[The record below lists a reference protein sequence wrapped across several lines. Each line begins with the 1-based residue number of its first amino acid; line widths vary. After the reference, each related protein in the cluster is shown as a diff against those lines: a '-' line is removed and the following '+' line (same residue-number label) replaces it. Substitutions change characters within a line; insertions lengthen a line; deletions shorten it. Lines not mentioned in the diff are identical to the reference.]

1 MKKINLLDCTLRDG
15 GYYNNW
21 NFPRSL
27 IKNYLLAISE
37 TKIDYVEIGFR
48 FIKKNQNYGKLAFTS
63 ESFLNKLKIPKNLKI
78 AIMINGN
85 DYNNNLEKLNKIFVE
100 KRKSKIDLVRIA
112 ININEFNKIEK
123 ITKILKSKKY
133 NVAINLMQ
141 SNNIEN
147 SILIKTINK
156 IKSWNVC
163 DILYFADSL
172 GAMDHLEVKRLCKL
186 IKKYWKKEFG
196 FHAHDNRSLAISN
209 SLEAIKNSVN
219 YIDSTIL
226 GMGRGAGNLAT
237 EKILFELNRLN
248 IHSGNVKDL
257 SLCFEDFNNLQRKYL
272 WGSNIFYHSAALNN
286 IHPTYIQTLLSDQR
300 YNINQLFDSINFLSK
315 NRSSSFKS
323 SNMMNSIYNTEKEKI
338 GKWNAKEWV
347 KDKKVLIIGSGPSL
361 SQNKSKIL
369 RFIKNNKPKIIFLN
383 INKFFDEKIATA
395 TIACHEARILGDLK
409 MYKDLKNPLIIPF
422 SNLNYAIRKA
432 LNRNKILDYSLTMK
446 ENAFEINSNGCFLKW
461 PLAFAYALAVVT
473 IGKPK
478 KIYLA
483 GFDGYKNQSDYQQL
497 EMNEIFQF
505 YNNLSSKVN
514 LKMITETTY
523 KY

>member
-21 NFPRSL
+21 NFPKLL
-27 IKNYLLAISE
+27 INNYLSAIAE

-48 FIKKNQNYGKLAFTS
+48 FLKKNKDYGPLAFTS
-63 ESFLNKLKIPKNLKI
+63 ESFLNKLKIPKKLKI
-78 AIMINGN
+78 ALMINGN
-85 DYNNNLEKLNKIFVE
+85 DYVDNLPKLKKIFVD

-112 ININEFNKIEK
+112 VNINEFDKIEK
-123 ITKILKSKKY
+123 ISKIIKSKKY

-141 SNNIEN
+141 SNNIKK
-147 SILIKTINK
+147 STFIKTINK
-156 IKSWNVC
+156 IKSWKVC

-186 IKKYWKKEFG
+186 LKNYWKKDFG

-219 YIDSTIL
+219 FIDSTIL

-248 IHSGNVKDL
+248 IHSGNVKNL
-257 SLCFEDFNNLQRKYL
+257 SLCFEDFKNLQRIYS
-272 WGSNIFYHSAALNN
+272 WGPNIFYHSAALNN

-315 NRSSSFKS
+315 NKSSSFKTT
-323 SNMMNSIYNTEKEKI
+323 NMMNSIYNTEVEKI
-338 GKWNAKEWV
+338 GKWNAKEWI
-347 KDKKVLIIGSGPSL
+347 KGKKVLIIGSGPSL
-361 SQNKSKIL
+361 SKNKSKIL
-369 RFIKNNKPKIIFLN
+369 KFIKNNKPKVIFLN

-422 SNLNYAIRKA
+422 SNLNSPIRNA
-432 LNRNKILDYSLTMK
+432 LSQNKILDYSLTLK

-473 IGKPK
+473 VGKPK
-478 KIYLA
+478 QIYLA
-483 GFDGYKNQSDYQQL
+483 GFDGYKNKNDYEQL

-505 YNNLSSKVN
+505 YNNLSNKVN